1 MAISNNTDGF
11 GVKINCD
18 GGSIEHRQNFTDSY
32 PSPHNANDVLVENIE
47 PVDNGS
53 VHYVLFLPLVRE
65 IGILELK
72 YSSLTEQWVV
82 EFIELEGINKPCQI
96 LFIVRIVNAHYTVCI
111 YPTDDSNKLEVHEI
125 FFNKTA
131 PQESYINTLNFVN
144 NFGSF
149 DDFTNVVYADRG
161 STDDDLYIIRDNL
174 ISRINPL
181 QHDQTPNEYQL
192 SFDECVNLTCTSLY
206 YIQPKHLLVHC
217 LCCNQTGHCIRHGIR
232 YDTYREDSSI
242 IRMIEGVPY
251 NCPDFKTS
259 VIFRPSTQQIS
270 IEHDDSMTPLQ
281 LEGDGFREGLC
292 SGNSSNVWFAYQDNT
307 GHVFALDISNS
318 DNLTLHT
325 VAERSCLQGP
335 NCRPISNISDL
346 LIIQEFDDTTQQV
359 FVKGINIYD
368 NYSILFEVTSSQPN
382 FFALVHVPSIIVPLT
397 PSSTYKPHT
406 AVTSL
411 QPSSTTTEKPSHSSS
426 NDILISAVVVA
437 AVVIVIITAILI
449 SIIVLLWRKRYV
461 YIIVLWLLSLM
472 YLHFIFSGRIKWSI
486 PCHKQNHTRPRN

>member
-1 MAISNNTDGF
+1 MAISNNADGF

-18 GGSIEHRQNFTDSY
+18 GGLIEHRQNFTDSY
-32 PSPHNANDVLVENIE
+32 LSPHNANDVLVENIE

-53 VHYVLFLPLVRE
+53 AHYVLFLPLVRE

-82 EFIELEGINKPCQI
+82 KFIEMEGINKPCQI

-125 FFNKTA
+125 VFNKTA
-131 PQESYINTLNFVN
+131 PQESYVNTFVN
-144 NFGSF
+144 NIGSF
-149 DDFTNVVYADRG
+149 DDFTNAVYADRG
-161 STDDDLYIIRDNL
+161 GTDEDLYIIRDNL

-181 QHDQTPNEYQL
+181 QHDQNPNEYQL
-192 SFDECVNLTCTSLY
+192 SFDECEDLTCTSLY

-217 LCCNQTGHCIRHGIR
+217 LCCNQTGHGIR
-232 YDTYREDSSI
+232 YDTYQEDIPI
-242 IRMIEGVPY
+242 ITMIEGVPY
-251 NCPDFKTS
+251 NCPDFKTN

-292 SGNSSNVWFAYQDNT
+292 SGNSSHVWFAYQDNT
-307 GHVFALDISNS
+307 GHVFAADISNS
-318 DNLTLHT
+318 DNPTLHT

-335 NCRPISNISDL
+335 NCRPISNVSDL

-368 NYSILFEVTSSQPN
+368 DYSILFEVTSSQPN
-382 FFALVHVPSIIVPLT
+382 FFALVHVPSIIVPLMT
-397 PSSTYKPHT
+397 SSVMISPTTYKPHT
-406 AVTSL
+406 VITSSIL
-411 QPSSTTTEKPSHSSS
+411 QSSPTTTEKPSQSSS
-426 NDILISAVVVA
+426 NDMTILISAVVV
-437 AVVIVIITAILI
+437 VPVIITA
-449 SIIVLLWRKRYV
+449 SIILCGSLWYRKRPRYV
-461 YIIVLWLLSLM
+461 
-472 YLHFIFSGRIKWSI
+472 
-486 PCHKQNHTRPRN
+486 